1 MGNHQD
7 TIGLRKPTPAIGPP
21 DSLTPLEARASA
33 YRMNE
38 DFSECRDLIQR
49 MEAAP
54 QMSPPSGF
62 TARVMARLPEQDAGL
77 LSQLKRALAAQ
88 AGDGFNFGGAWK
100 IGAVSKT
107 ECSFYFFITGF
118 FYLIMGIVLM
128 TGFKALGSGT
138 AGIEMEWIKLQ
149 PHLTIGA
156 AIWLLALGMVLMMDG
171 SIAIK
176 IAKNGTWL
184 YIFSTV
190 FNGILMWLYLQAPYA
205 GVLIIGFVATSAFMG
220 VMLALAVQKMELK

>member
-128 TGFKALGSGT
+128 
-138 AGIEMEWIKLQ
+138 
-149 PHLTIGA
+149 
-156 AIWLLALGMVLMMDG
+156 MDG